1 MRQKTSFS
9 NNVQRQDFRR
19 QPMFHRVFRADNSA
33 IRMALVELKGRF
45 RPYADDDL
53 IGRLELAL
61 AEVLNNICEH
71 GVEIMSI
78 AAQDEF
84 RPQNEGAEMRDVPM
98 VHLCVIR
105 QEAGLICAVTDDG
118 VPLPDS
124 CLRASDFQLEKHGR
138 LLDADLIAELPEGG
152 FGWSLIQGLTHS
164 IRYIREDRRNVLAF
178 TVPYQDDNQQ
188 GASIQAVLS

>member
-1 MRQKTSFS
+1 MRRKTSFS
-9 NNVQRQDFRR
+9 TGALRQDFRR

-33 IRMALVELKGRF
+33 IRSALIELKGRF
-45 RPYADDDL
+45 RPYADDDV

-78 AAQDEF
+78 PTQDAYSDH
-84 RPQNEGAEMRDVPM
+84 AEMPM

-105 QEAGLICAVTDDG
+105 QENGLICAVTDDG

-124 CLRASDFQLEKHGR
+124 CLRVSDLQIERHFPKPEAG
-138 LLDADLIAELPEGG
+138 LIADLPEGG

-178 TVPYQDDNQQ
+178 TVPYHDGDL
-188 GASIQAVLS
+188 GRAPAQAALS

>member
-1 MRQKTSFS
+1 MRRKSSFS
-9 NNVQRQDFRR
+9 KDMPRQDFRR

-33 IRMALVELKGRF
+33 IRSALVELKGRF
-45 RPYADDDL
+45 RPYADDDV

-78 AAQDEF
+78 STPDDFADS
-84 RPQNEGAEMRDVPM
+84 AEMRDVPT

-105 QEAGLICAVTDDG
+105 QDAGLICAVTDNG

-124 CLRASDFQLEKHGR
+124 CLQASDFQIERRALP
-138 LLDADLIAELPEGG
+138 LDANLIAELPEGG

-178 TVPYQDDNQQ
+178 TVPYSDGDMDRL
-188 GASIQAVLS
+188 ADRAVMS

>member
-1 MRQKTSFS
+1 MRRRSSFS
-9 NNVQRQDFRR
+9 KDLRRKDFRR

-33 IRMALVELKGRF
+33 IRSALVELKGRF
-45 RPYADDDL
+45 RPYADDDV

-71 GVEIMSI
+71 GIEIMSI
-78 AAQDEF
+78 STSADYSD
-84 RPQNEGAEMRDVPM
+84 PSEMRDVPT

-105 QEAGLICAVTDDG
+105 QDAGLICAVTDDG

-124 CLRASDFQLEKHGR
+124 CLQASDFQIERRALP
-138 LLDADLIAELPEGG
+138 LDASLIAELPEGG

-178 TVPYQDDNQQ
+178 TVPYHDGDLDRT
-188 GASIQAVLS
+188 ADRAVMS

>member
-1 MRQKTSFS
+1 MRQKTFFS
-9 NNVQRQDFRR
+9 SNAPRQDIRR

-33 IRMALVELKGRF
+33 IRSTLVEMKGRF
-45 RPYADDDL
+45 RPYANDDV

-71 GVEIMSI
+71 GVEIVEI
-78 AAQDEF
+78 A
-84 RPQNEGAEMRDVPM
+84 RPDSLHEQPDPSGLRSLPM
-98 VHLCVIR
+98 VHLCVIH
-105 QEAGLICAVTDDG
+105 QESGLICAVTDDG

-124 CLRASDFQLEKHGR
+124 CLRASDFQIEKHT
-138 LLDADLIAELPEGG
+138 LPLDASMIADLPEGG

-178 TVPYQDDNQQ
+178 TVPYHADGFGGQQ
-188 GASIQAVLS
+188 VAVS